1 MQNSGFRYTCYV
13 IFKRVIDIFGGL
25 IGSILTLPILL
36 LVKTAYLIKGDKDRL
51 LFSQERIGQY
61 GKSIKI
67 YKIRSMVKDA
77 DAVLEK
83 LLAEDKAAA
92 EEYEKYKKL
101 KNDPRITLAGRVVRR
116 FSIDEVPQFFN
127 VLIGNMSLVGPRPY
141 LWREKEAMGD
151 AYEKI
156 ITAKPGISGYW
167 QVNGRSNTDFDERK
181 RLEQYYCDN
190 RNTLLDLSI
199 LFKTFYKVIKREGAE

>member
-13 IFKRVIDIFGGL
+13 ILKRVIDILGGL
-25 IGSILTLPILL
+25 VGSLLTLPILL
-36 LVKTAYLIKGDKDRL
+36 LVKIAYLIKGDKDRL

>member
-13 IFKRVIDIFGGL
+13 ILKRVIDILGGL
-25 IGSILTLPILL
+25 AGSLLTLPILL
-36 LVKTAYLIKGDKDRL
+36 LVKIAYLIKGDKDRL

-101 KNDPRITLAGRVVRR
+101 KND
-116 FSIDEVPQFFN
+116 
-127 VLIGNMSLVGPRPY
+127 LV
-141 LWREKEAMGD
+141 
-151 AYEKI
+151 
-156 ITAKPGISGYW
+156 
-167 QVNGRSNTDFDERK
+167 
-181 RLEQYYCDN
+181 
-190 RNTLLDLSI
+190 
-199 LFKTFYKVIKREGAE
+199 

>member
-13 IFKRVIDIFGGL
+13 IFKRVIDILGGL
-25 IGSILTLPILL
+25 VGSLLTLPILL
-36 LVKTAYLIKGDKDRL
+36 LVKIAYLIKGDKDRL